1 MIRVAAAQY
10 PIEAHPD
17 LAAWQAKL
25 ERWVAEAATGGAGIA
40 LFPEYGAME
49 MVSLFAP
56 VIQRDLAGQLHALQ
70 DLLPDFI
77 ATHRDLAERYGIH
90 IVASSFPVR
99 RPDGSF
105 RNRAHLIAPDGAM
118 HFQEK
123 LVMTRF
129 ETEEWGVSAGEEIR
143 VFETALGRIG
153 IAVCYD
159 VEFPLIGRALVEG
172 GADVILVPSC
182 TDTEAGY
189 HRVRIGAQARALENQ
204 CLVVQSPTVGDADW
218 SPAVDRNVGRAG
230 AFAPIDRGFPSDG
243 VLAEGKMNRP
253 QWLFADLDVSALA
266 RVRVEGQVLNHRDWP
281 RQHEVCRFPATLI
294 EL

>member
-1 MIRVAAAQY
+1 MRVAAAQY
-10 PIEAHPD
+10 PIEAHAD
-17 LAAWQAKL
+17 RLSWQTKLA
-25 ERWVAEAATGGAGIA
+25 RWVGEAAAERA
-40 LFPEYGAME
+40 ELLLFPEYGAME
-49 MVSLFAP
+49 MVSLLP
-56 VIQRDLAGQLHALQ
+56 SEIQRDLGRQLVALQ

-77 ATHRDLAERYGIH
+77 ETHRALAQRFGVH
-90 IVASSFPVR
+90 IVAASFPVHL
-99 RPDGSF
+99 PDGSF
-105 RNRAHLIAPDGAM
+105 RNRAHILAPDGSV

-159 VEFPLIGRALVEG
+159 VEFPLIGRALVEA
-172 GADVILVPSC
+172 GADVILAPSC

-189 HRVRIGAQARALENQ
+189 ERVRIGARARALENQ
-204 CLVVQSPTVGDADW
+204 CFVVQAPTVGDADW

-230 AFAPIDRGFPSDG
+230 VYAPIDRGFPSDG
-243 VLAEGKMNRP
+243 VLAEGQLNRA
-253 QWLFADLDVSALA
+253 QWLFADLDPAALG
-266 RVRVEGQVLNHRDWP
+266 RVRADGQVLNHRDWP
-281 RQHEVCRFPATLI
+281 RQHARCRYPATLI